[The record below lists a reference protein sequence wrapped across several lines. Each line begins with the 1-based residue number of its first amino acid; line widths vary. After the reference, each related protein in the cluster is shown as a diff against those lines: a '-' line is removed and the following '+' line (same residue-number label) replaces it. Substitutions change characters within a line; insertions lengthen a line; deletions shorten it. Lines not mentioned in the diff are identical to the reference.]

1 MGTRFHHTPRQPKN
15 TNASNS
21 VPLELVYLLRWILL
35 NFLLAPRLPFKF
47 LLCPACGGGVCKI
60 NGRDSP
66 TLCHPGVRTPV
77 VEGEKWVMSACRV
90 QKGVWSKVVWE
101 PSYDINYVTPLPINK
116 TGQVKTSKSK
126 FPPKICH
133 IDSIY
138 GSKALETAF
147 YFMQLLRRP

>member
-1 MGTRFHHTPRQPKN
+1 MFVVSYIDFIHNLPRSGVINEASQP
-15 TNASNS
+15 
-21 VPLELVYLLRWILL
+21 
-35 NFLLAPRLPFKF
+35 
-47 LLCPACGGGVCKI
+47 
-60 NGRDSP
+60 D
-66 TLCHPGVRTPV
+66 
-77 VEGEKWVMSACRV
+77 
-90 QKGVWSKVVWE
+90 
-101 PSYDINYVTPLPINK
+101 K

>member
-1 MGTRFHHTPRQPKN
+1 MLHISRHNNQNLSIIFLSRTKCE
-15 TNASNS
+15 S
-21 VPLELVYLLRWILL
+21 VCFDPNKFCRGHICLLQNLFVAMQNGL
-35 NFLLAPRLPFKF
+35 SLHLALFVVPV
-47 LLCPACGGGVCKI
+47 AC
-60 NGRDSP
+60 
-66 TLCHPGVRTPV
+66 
-77 VEGEKWVMSACRV
+77 
-90 QKGVWSKVVWE
+90 
-101 PSYDINYVTPLPINK
+101 K